1 MCSVPKIFIKT
12 MKSESG
18 FILVVAIIATVI
30 LMAVGLLALTTSTQD
45 TAIAVRLVGERKA
58 FSAAESG
65 VNQLCLTLDPAM
77 PAITAQIDAVND
89 PAATYTISVPVN
101 DPYNPTLP
109 ATGSDITG
117 GKKWK
122 YNNYRTTVTGNDS
135 SYKSAVSLSVG
146 VKLGPVPDD
155 PSYQ

>member
-1 MCSVPKIFIKT
+1 

-65 VNQLCLTLDPAM
+65 LNQLCLTFDPAM
-77 PAITAQIDAVND
+77 TAAITAQVDAVND
-89 PAATYTISVPVN
+89 PAATYTIAIPGK
-101 DPYNPTLP
+101 DPYNQTLP

-122 YNNYRTTVTGNDS
+122 YNNYRTTVTGRDS
-135 SYKSAVSLSVG
+135 SYESAVSLSVG